1 MNKPSKKTKDIVM
14 QIITLRKSLAGLILM
29 ALALQNP
36 AMAQVKVDTR
46 IGELEFTH
54 DFAVGYPTDATVKK
68 VYDEMD
74 FQRASQAYMWS
85 VPLIGFVYWQTHQQE
100 VFGTKNGQ
108 LLYINDY
115 DERLAMLTLNG
126 TTPYVTGFVDLQES
140 GPMVID
146 MPLGEVRGAA
156 SDMWQIQMTQ
166 LTRPGKYLFIGPN
179 QEVPFGAEEEGYI
192 INHSPMN
199 NFFVGFRLMSK
210 DKKTRDAL
218 LNKVKIYP
226 FSERKNPKQLKPIVP
241 GDKKWKAHQ
250 PRTMAYWE
258 ALSTS
263 INREPVRE
271 MDRYFMAMLKPLGFE
286 KGKPFKPDARQKKIL
301 MDALLVGE
309 AMAKVNDH
317 SKRLKKA
324 HYRDGSHWEFATT
337 ANWDSRTE
345 YYQELD
351 GTAAWLYEAVT
362 NDKSMHGQETGWGQ
376 VYMSAYKDADGD
388 WLDGATDYTLHMPA
402 NPPAK
407 TFWSI
412 TVYDISTRT
421 IIDNK
426 IQRGDLTSLQQPAL
440 QKNKDG
446 SFDLYF
452 GPEAPKGKES
462 NWVQTVP
469 GRAWWPYFRLYSP
482 TQPFL
487 DQTWVIPDIAKVK

>member
-1 MNKPSKKTKDIVM
+1 MKTIKQKIV
-14 QIITLRKSLAGLILM
+14 LM
-29 ALALQNP
+29 AICVVMGLGFVTN

-54 DFAVGYPTDATVKK
+54 DFANGYPSEATVKK

-85 VPLIGFVYWQTHQQE
+85 VPLISFVYWQSHQNE
-100 VFGTKNGQ
+100 IFGAKNGQ
-108 LLYINDY
+108 LLYVNDY

-126 TTPYVTGFVDLQES
+126 TTPYVTGFVGLQES
-140 GPMVID
+140 GPMVIE
-146 MPLGEVRGAA
+146 MPRGEVRGAA

-179 QEVPFGAEEEGYI
+179 QELPLGAEDEGYI
-192 INHSPMN
+192 ITHSPMN
-199 NFFVGFRLMSK
+199 NFFVGFRLMSE

-218 LNKVKIYP
+218 LDKVKIYP
-226 FSERKNPKQLKPIVP
+226 YSERKNPKKLKHIRP
-241 GDKKWKAHQ
+241 GAKKWHAAQ
-250 PRTMAYWE
+250 PRTMDYWK

-286 KGKPFKPDARQKKIL
+286 KGMPFKPDARQTKIL

-324 HYRDGSHWEFATT
+324 HYRDGSHWEYATT

-345 YYQELD
+345 YYQQLD
-351 GTAAWLYEAVT
+351 GSAAWLYEAVT
-362 NDKSMHGQETGWGQ
+362 NDQSMHGQETGWGQ

-388 WLDGATDYTLHMPA
+388 WLDGGTDYSLHIPA

-407 TFWSI
+407 TFWSV

-421 IIDNK
+421 IIDNE
-426 IQRGDLTSLQQPAL
+426 IQRGDLTSLQKPKL
-440 QKNKDG
+440 QMNKDG

-452 GPEAPKGKES
+452 GPKAPKGKET
-462 NWVQTVP
+462 NWVQTVA
-469 GRAWWPYFRLYSP
+469 GKAWWPYFRLYSP

-487 DQTWVIPDIAKVK
+487 DQTWVLPDIAKAK

>member
-1 MNKPSKKTKDIVM
+1 MIKKLFTTALLSTVLVMPSMAKDKAETY
-14 QIITLRKSLAGLILM
+14 Q
-29 ALALQNP
+29 
-36 AMAQVKVDTR
+36 QVESR
-46 IGELEFTH
+46 IGNLEFTH
-54 DFAVGYPTDATVKK
+54 DFANGYPSEATVKK

-85 VPLIGFVYWQTHQQE
+85 VPLISFVYWQTHQNE
-100 VFGTKNGQ
+100 VFGAENGQ
-108 LLYINDY
+108 LLYVNDY

-126 TTPYVTGFVDLQES
+126 TTPYVTGFVDLQE
-140 GPMVID
+140 GPYVIE
-146 MPLGEVRGAA
+146 MPHGEVRGAA

-166 LTRPGKYLFIGPN
+166 LTRPGKYLFVGPN
-179 QEVPFGAEEEGYI
+179 QELPVGAESEGYI
-192 INHSPMN
+192 ITHSPMN
-199 NFFVGFRLMSK
+199 NFFVGFRLMSE

-218 LNKVKIYP
+218 LDKVKIYP
-226 FSERKNPKQLKPIVP
+226 YSEHKNPKQLKPIIP

-250 PRTMAYWE
+250 PRTMDYWK

-286 KGKPFKPDARQKKIL
+286 KGRPFNPDARQTKIL

-317 SKRLKKA
+317 SKRLEKA
-324 HYRDGSHWEFATT
+324 HYRDGSHWEFSTT

-362 NDKSMHGQETGWGQ
+362 NDQSMHGQETGWGQ

-388 WLDGATDYTLHMPA
+388 WLDGGTDYSLHIPA

-407 TFWSI
+407 TFWSV

-421 IIDNK
+421 IIDNE
-426 IQRGDLTSLQQPAL
+426 IQRGDVTSLQKPKL

-452 GPEAPKGKES
+452 GPKAPKGKET
-462 NWVQTVP
+462 NWVQTVA
-469 GRAWWPYFRLYSP
+469 GKAWWPYFRLYSP

-487 DQTWVIPDIAKVK
+487 DQTWVLPDIAKAK

>member
-1 MNKPSKKTKDIVM
+1 VKNVNYY
-14 QIITLRKSLAGLILM
+14 LRKMTTILLSVTFISGGPVLAE
-29 ALALQNP
+29 P
-36 AMAQVKVDTR
+36 TKVETR
-46 IGELEFTH
+46 IGTLEFTQ
-54 DFAVGYPTDATVKK
+54 DFAHGYPTDATVKK

-85 VPLIGFVYWQTHQQE
+85 VPLVGFVGWQLKQNE
-100 VFGTKNGQ
+100 IFGAKNGQ

-140 GPMVID
+140 GPMVIE
-146 MPLGEVRGAA
+146 MPIGEVRGAA

-179 QEVPFGAEEEGYI
+179 QELPLGAESEGYI
-192 INHSPMN
+192 ITHSTMN
-199 NFFVGFRLMSK
+199 NFFVGFRLMSE

-226 FSERKNPKQLKPIVP
+226 FSDRKNPKQLKPIIP
-241 GDKKWKAHQ
+241 GSKKWKAHQ
-250 PRTMAYWE
+250 PRTMDYWE

-286 KGKPFKPDARQKKIL
+286 KGKPFKPNARQKKIL

-317 SKRLKKA
+317 SKRLEKA

-351 GTAAWLYEAVT
+351 GSAAWLYEAVT
-362 NDKSMHGQETGWGQ
+362 NDQSMHGQVTGWGQ

-388 WLDGATDYTLHMPA
+388 WLDGGTDYVLHLPA

-407 TFWSI
+407 TFWSV

-426 IQRGDLTSLQQPAL
+426 IQRGDVTSLQKPAL

-446 SFDLYF
+446 SYDLYF

-462 NWVQTVP
+462 NWVQTIP
-469 GRAWWPYFRLYSP
+469 GKAWFPYFRLYSP

-487 DQTWVIPDIAKVK
+487 DQTWVLPDFEKVDK